1 MAPKMCCAQ
10 QNLLQPIYSMCS
22 ATGATWITKASSI
35 HHWSLITKNTKKQ
48 AKKID
53 RRALTLR
60 PPSFSSRMVRNQPT
74 DIEARW
80 FQSTC
85 SQADDVLLEIFDLF
99 ARKEPESTKEE
110 VEGWQLLVHVC
121 RRWRSVVFGSPRR
134 LDLGLLCSNKTPA
147 RDMLDVWPAFPL
159 FIECDE
165 TAKSVDGIV
174 AVLERRDRVRYI
186 DLTNF
191 KSSDLEIVLAA
202 MQAPFPELTN
212 VALMSNGETVS
223 VLPDSFLG
231 GSAPRLEHLSLDGIP
246 FPGLPNLLLSATH
259 LVTLRLLDIPNP
271 GYFSPEAIV
280 TALSTLTRL
289 ESFWLI
295 FESPQSR
302 PDQARQPPPPPT
314 RSVLPALTYFWFKG
328 VSKYFEDIVAHIDAP
343 RLKKLNIIFFDI
355 VFDDTPQ
362 FTRFFSRTPMSELLE
377 KANVTFGGSA
387 AMVNVL
393 SETSGEDENS
403 G

>member
-1 MAPKMCCAQ
+1 
-10 QNLLQPIYSMCS
+10 
-22 ATGATWITKASSI
+22 
-35 HHWSLITKNTKKQ
+35 
-48 AKKID
+48 
-53 RRALTLR
+53 
-60 PPSFSSRMVRNQPT
+60 
-74 DIEARW
+74 
-80 FQSTC
+80 
-85 SQADDVLLEIFDLF
+85 
-99 ARKEPESTKEE
+99 
-110 VEGWQLLVHVC
+110 
-121 RRWRSVVFGSPRR
+121 
-134 LDLGLLCSNKTPA
+134 
-147 RDMLDVWPAFPL
+147 MLDVWPAFPL